1 MIKKLIL
8 TLFIAGLVLTAYP
21 QLGLNLNKPERIE
34 EMKKCWFWDVYSLG
48 R

>member
-1 MIKKLIL
+1 MKKILL

-34 EMKKCWFWDVYSLG
+34 EMKEIG
-48 R
+48 RASGGERV